1 MTLRRRKIFLLA
13 VCLGCSWLALATQ
26 AAIPTNGIP
35 RGAATN
41 FSRLPIMPTLRSPV
55 DAFRELLAMPPAE
68 RRQSLSNRPVEVQKQ
83 ILVKLREYQSLKP
96 EEQELRLRATELQWY
111 LLPLMSMP
119 PAARESRLSLIP
131 EEQRKLVK
139 DRLNR
144 WDGLPAS
151 VREEMLNN
159 EMTARYFAQINST
172 GRTNVP
178 VTPGLSPERRAKLEA
193 GIDRWRGLSEEQR
206 EKTLAGFNAFFELTP
221 QEKQRA
227 LSTVSEAEQKQMEKT
242 LQTYEKL
249 SPAQRLQCIR
259 SFEKFAGMSLADR
272 QAFLKNAERWK
283 LMSPTER
290 AAWRKLVTY
299 APLLPPMPVRPAQ
312 RPPMPLTPAR
322 AASESVATN
331 NN

>member
-1 MTLRRRKIFLLA
+1 MFPL
-13 VCLGCSWLALATQ
+13 
-26 AAIPTNGIP
+26 
-35 RGAATN
+35 
-41 FSRLPIMPTLRSPV
+41 
-55 DAFRELLAMPPAE
+55 PPAC
-68 RRQSLSNRPVEVQKQ
+68 
-83 ILVKLREYQSLKP
+83 
-96 EEQELRLRATELQWY
+96 
-111 LLPLMSMP
+111 
-119 PAARESRLSLIP
+119 
-131 EEQRKLVK
+131 
-139 DRLNR
+139 RLNAAPNSKR
-144 WDGLPAS
+144 GSIAGADCP
-151 VREEMLNN
+151 RNN
-159 EMTARYFAQINST
+159 A
-172 GRTNVP
+172 
-178 VTPGLSPERRAKLEA
+178 
-193 GIDRWRGLSEEQR
+193 
-206 EKTLAGFNAFFELTP
+206 EKTLAGFKDFFELTP

-312 RPPMPLTPAR
+312 MPPMPPGR